1 MVPDEKGEGGM
12 REARNEIEK
21 WIAQL
26 EIQARVAQATGG
38 GQQGKKKVG
47 QGKGRPETFAKA
59 PVLEQKGGGDS
70 TVRTSAH

>member
-1 MVPDEKGEGGM
+1 MVPDEKNDGGM

-38 GQQGKKKVG
+38 GQQKKNAR
-47 QGKGRPETFAKA
+47 GRPETFAKA
-59 PVLEQKGGGDS
+59 PVIEQKGGGDS